1 MYRIYLV
8 EDDETIA
15 GALQR
20 QLEKWGFL
28 VQPAEDF
35 GRIIE
40 EFRAFQPHLVLLDIS
55 LPFYDGYYWCGELR
69 RISQTPI
76 IFLSSAGDD
85 LNQVMAL
92 SMGADDFIPKPFRM
106 ELAVAKIKA
115 LLRRTYD
122 FSGDPELLE
131 AGDVALD
138 LRSAELVYGENRLEL
153 SRNEFRILQLLM
165 ERRGQVVS
173 REALMSRLWETDSF
187 IDDNTLTVNM
197 TRLRRK
203 LADQGLSD
211 FILTK
216 KGMGYLVEDRT

>member
-28 VQPAEDF
+28 VHPAEDF
-35 GRIIE
+35 GRITE

-115 LLRRTYD
+115 LLRRAYD
-122 FSGDPELLE
+122 FAGDPELLE
-131 AGDVALD
+131 VGDVALD
-138 LRSAELVYGENRLEL
+138 LRSAELVYGGNRLEL

-203 LADQGLSD
+203 LADQGISD